1 MRPPAQTRSHKTL
14 SILRD
19 LVRTETG
26 IAMADDERLRLRK
39 VMGDALEVLDADQAR
54 RRSR

>member
-1 MRPPAQTRSHKTL
+1 L